1 MALVKCPECKRN
13 ISETSIRCPH
23 CDFVLNDKVVVEQ
36 KIPEKKYKT
45 HQNAHIKRFL
55 EFLHFNWFFD
65 FLNNIADGL
74 SNIPLI
80 GTVLSLLFKVVVGI
94 VVLAIN
100 FCVFYA
106 IISGLS
112 YVSPLLATEVIL
124 IGFTINMYFYAY
136 GSKMSYC
143 FWIALVMT
151 ILFPIVMALA

>member
-1 MALVKCPECKRN
+1 MSISLFKTIKEGDSMLDLVKN
-13 ISETSIRCPH
+13 ILSN
-23 CDFVLNDKVVVEQ
+23 LNFYLE
-36 KIPEKKYKT
+36 
-45 HQNAHIKRFL
+45 HI
-55 EFLHFNWFFD
+55 D

-94 VVLAIN
+94 VVLAIK

-143 FWIALVMT
+143 FWIALVIT